1 MRLNLNNADRVN
13 YNGTDA
19 NEVKFNGD
27 VVWGDYETA
36 ESEQGKCLRL
46 DGCLKRKP
54 RKLIIY
60 GGGISVTPNFETP
73 SEISFPSST
82 KITVCGKNLFD
93 VSKFKSTGSLT
104 TEQYIKNNGDGS
116 LTVGNGNSRYNTS
129 HIKLSTCCPNMVAGE
144 KYTLTAKSNHTDQSQ
159 KFLYLPAAEWIQ
171 WFFGKTRTVTQQM
184 LDSHTAFYS
193 DPRDEN
199 GNFPPANIWDIQI
212 EAGNTPTAYNLYK
225 NARNTTVPYELM
237 GIKDSDGNITARDRI
252 EVDFEKGTVKI
263 IKCVFKTVEADNG
276 GYYLNQNESKGDFF
290 CFRSKNI
297 FPEAKLSGSISNIL
311 PEYSEENADSE
322 YFKSQR
328 IGYYSS
334 QTHLRTTH
342 SEPYI
347 KLLKSRFTNSEF
359 SSDEA
364 SEILKDLVI
373 LTPYEDGCESVTDI
387 TDTECGQALL
397 NLYCNSPC
405 STVMS
410 DSDIK
415 IIFKKEKT

>member
-36 ESEQGKCLRL
+36 ESGTEKCLRL

-60 GGGISVTPNFETP
+60 GDGISVTPNFETP

-82 KITVCGKNLFD
+82 TRTVCGKNLVD
-93 VSKFKSTGSLT
+93 ISKFRSTGSLT
-104 TEQYIKNNGDGS
+104 TEQYIKNNGDGT
-116 LTVGNGNSRYNTS
+116 LTVGNGNHWYNTS
-129 HIKLSTCCPNMVAGE
+129 YTKLKVICPDITAGETYCLSAKTTAKTYMAKRLFLSTVNNMWYFG
-144 KYTLTAKSNHTDQSQ
+144 TSQ
-159 KFLYLPAAEWIQ
+159 
-171 WFFGKTRTVTQQM
+171 TVTEDM
-184 LDSHTAFYS
+184 INSYVAVYS
-193 DPRDEN
+193 DTNSSLTEFTSATVSN
-199 GNFPPANIWDIQI
+199 IQI
-212 EAGNTPTAYNLYK
+212 EKGAKSTGYEEYK
-225 NARNTTVPYELM
+225 AARSITVPYELM

-276 GYYLNQNESKGDFF
+276 GYFVSESDSKGDFF

-328 IGYYSS
+328 IWCYSVP
-334 QTHLRTTH
+334 THKRTTH

-397 NLYCNSPC
+397 NLYCNAPC